1 VVLLDVT
8 PHSLGVRVKD
18 GRMSVVIAKNTTIP
32 TAEKKLFATTR
43 DDQNFVEIMVYQ
55 GEHSLVEHDTFLGRF
70 VLGDLPGKSAGSVN
84 VEVVFLLDADGV
96 LNVSARE
103 VSTGKE
109 ASVRISPSG
118 GLSSGQ
124 VRTLA
129 AERNAGTRSA

>member
-1 VVLLDVT
+1 MVLASTV
-8 PHSLGVRVKD
+8 
-18 GRMSVVIAKNTTIP
+18 
-32 TAEKKLFATTR
+32 
-43 DDQNFVEIMVYQ
+43 
-55 GEHSLVEHDTFLGRF
+55 LGRF